1 MQHCLNQAQVNDN
14 DNLTQT
20 IDIETIDPQSNN
32 RVIITRDIIPLVSET
47 KDESIVEINGSNIKV
62 VHNPCKDLNAVA
74 LSTDGRSY
82 DRRYSIRRNNVLQ
95 QPPPNTVQIHKNFV
109 NIGELKVQ
117 KHLNKTAYTERP
129 RAADNTVKGP
139 YRRNHQYNST
149 PINTI
154 NPYVN
159 NNDSA
164 EGSLSQNCPIPT
176 RITQRDQKSKKHR
189 GLSRKR
195 YSHYK
200 FKKHNNVISKENDH
214 LDEVFRTG
222 SHWKTK
228 MKFFQ
233 LYY

>member
-1 MQHCLNQAQVNDN
+1 MHVAND
-14 DNLTQT
+14 
-20 IDIETIDPQSNN
+20 
-32 RVIITRDIIPLVSET
+32 
-47 KDESIVEINGSNIKV
+47 
-62 VHNPCKDLNAVA
+62 
-74 LSTDGRSY
+74 
-82 DRRYSIRRNNVLQ
+82 
-95 QPPPNTVQIHKNFV
+95 TVQIHKNFV

-129 RAADNTVKGP
+129 RATDNTVKGP

-154 NPYVN
+154 NLYVN

-176 RITQRDQKSKKHR
+176 RITQRDQKSKRYR

-200 FKKHNNVISKENDH
+200 FKKHNVTSKENDH

-222 SHWKTK
+222 SRWKTK